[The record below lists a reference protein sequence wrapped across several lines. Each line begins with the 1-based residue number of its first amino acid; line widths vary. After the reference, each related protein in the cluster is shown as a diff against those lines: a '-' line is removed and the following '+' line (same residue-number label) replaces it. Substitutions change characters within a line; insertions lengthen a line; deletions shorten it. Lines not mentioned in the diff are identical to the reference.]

1 MTYTPYVY
9 LYGGSTCE
17 DVYAEEDDWRNS
29 INLEVM
35 SSPQCAFVALEY
47 SEELIEALARDM
59 WDEIKEFYNDP
70 DEPDLFG
77 VDFETLRVVT
87 SSKVCEPPEGHE
99 GEELPV
105 KEVTVLDYYLHQT
118 VEPLMKIVVQVRPVR
133 RPSKRART
141 LAELLPDFGAAPGD
155 NGNHKE

>member
-1 MTYTPYVY
+1 MTYIPYVY

-59 WDEIKEFYNDP
+59 WDEISELYQPDPGPEVHMDLKWEF
-70 DEPDLFG
+70 EDLK
-77 VDFETLRVVT
+77 VVT
-87 SSKVCEPPEGHE
+87 SSKVAERPEGFE
-99 GEELPV
+99 GPLPV
-105 KEVTVLDYYLHQT
+105 KETIVVDYYLTQT
-118 VEPLMKIVVQVRPVR
+118 IEPLMKIVVQVRPVR
-133 RPSKRART
+133 RPSNRTRT
-141 LAELLPDFGAAPGD
+141 LAELLPDFGAAPG
-155 NGNHKE
+155 NN